1 MVHIELRNATFKGEK
16 IATSIKRPDS
26 GEYADENWPE
36 NERIHIQ
43 GRRKYLNMLLQWSR
57 DFISEGEMEDPRR
70 KRVTLLELL
79 AAILLNWR
87 K

>member
-1 MVHIELRNATFKGEK
+1 MVPFIFKPVFVCIFTVHTDK
-16 IATSIKRPDS
+16 
-26 GEYADENWPE
+26 NWLE